1 MSNSLWPHGLQHA
14 RLLCPSLSLNLLR
27 FVSIEFLMPSNHI
40 ILHCPLLLLPSI
52 FPSIRVF
59 SNGLALCNRW
69 LKYWSFSFSPPNIQG
84 WHPLGLTGLRILI
97 IYILKN
103 LSSLFR
109 LLYFSS
115 LVDVYSCHLEEKS
128 LWFLRKLST
137 FSSCIVHLDILFC
150 EVQVWIFVCISLRL
164 SVILLLISRSSV
176 NIRDIFLFVYIYS
189 RSFNLWLVLLC
200 MIVYVLIRL
209 FQKHSLKGY
218 MFTAPLFTIGKKILC

>member
-1 MSNSLWPHGLQHA
+1 
-14 RLLCPSLSLNLLR
+14 
-27 FVSIEFLMPSNHI
+27 MPSNHI
-40 ILHCPLLLLPSI
+40 ILCCPLLLLPSI

-59 SNGLALCNRW
+59 SSGLALCNRW

-115 LVDVYSCHLEEKS
+115 LVDVYSCYLEEKS

-176 NIRDIFLFVYIYS
+176 NIRDIFLFGYIYS

-218 MFTAPLFTIGKKILC
+218 MFTTPLFTTGKKFYVNIHGSKILHIFSWIS